1 MLPTAVTDYSH
12 SHSDCKSRRRIVS
25 HQLHII
31 CALLG
36 DFLPIASAQ
45 MRSSYVAVLMV
56 CRQKQG
62 LGLDQIVTMTNKSPR
77 WNEQVHLLHR
87 PQYCLQRGA

>member
-25 HQLHII
+25 HQLHMI

-36 DFLPIASAQ
+36 DLLPIASA
-45 MRSSYVAVLMV
+45 RTCASYVAVLMV
-56 CRQKQG
+56 RRQKQG
-62 LGLDQIVTMTNKSPR
+62 LGLDQMVTMTNKSPR
-77 WNEQVHLLHR
+77 WNEQVRLLHR
-87 PQYCLQRGA
+87 PQCCLQRGA